1 MAKFRLNRRAVL
13 RGAGGIA
20 IALPWLVIMDAPRA
34 NAQAAANPAKR
45 FLAVYTPG
53 GTVIDDNNGANK
65 FRPTSTETAPV
76 LSPIL
81 APLDPIKQKLLVL
94 SGLDMVSKKGE
105 QHQAGIIAWMTG
117 TAQLDA
123 PPNGGL
129 PGTNS
134 YSSGPSLDQRI
145 ATLISKG
152 KKKFPSLEMAV
163 RWGTGKAHGLLSPI
177 SCANFDDSQMASP
190 IAPRIDPVKIFQDLF
205 GAGVGGGAPAED
217 PAL

>member
-1 MAKFRLNRRAVL
+1 MPNFRLNRRAML
-13 RGAGGIA
+13 RGAGSVA
-20 IALPWLVIMDAPRA
+20 IALPWLEIMDGSRA
-34 NAQAAANPAKR
+34 NAQVAANPAKR

-53 GTVIDDNNGANK
+53 GTVIDNNAGVNK
-65 FRPTSTETAPV
+65 FRPTGTETAPI

-81 APLDPIKQKLLVL
+81 APLEPIKQKLLVL
-94 SGLDMVSKKGE
+94 TGLDMASKSGE
-105 QHQAGIIAWMTG
+105 QHQAGIIAWLTG
-117 TAQLDA
+117 TAQLSA

-134 YSSGPSLDQRI
+134 YASGPSIDQRI

-152 KKKFPSLEMAV
+152 KKQFSSLEMAV

-205 GAGVGGGAPAED
+205 
-217 PAL
+217 